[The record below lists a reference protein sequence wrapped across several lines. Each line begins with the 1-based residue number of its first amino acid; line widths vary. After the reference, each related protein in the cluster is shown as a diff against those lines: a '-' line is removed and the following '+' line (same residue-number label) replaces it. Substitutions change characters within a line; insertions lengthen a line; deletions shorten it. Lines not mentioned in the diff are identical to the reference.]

1 MPRPPFLPRALR
13 PWLAGAALALAAAS
27 AALGAPAGTALPPEV
42 REALRRARLPSDA
55 LVAWVAELG
64 AAGGATPRLR
74 HRAEEPVNP
83 ASLMKLYTTGAALE
97 LLGPAWTWSTPLL
110 ATGPVEAGVLHGDLV
125 IQGRGDPTLVVERL
139 WLLLRQLQQ
148 RGVREVRGDI
158 VLDDSAFAPATGAA
172 GDFDGEPLKPYNV
185 QPDALMLNQKTLLLA
200 FVPEPSQRVA
210 RVSSDVPLAGVRID
224 DSVPLTANSGCGD
237 WRGALKADFGD
248 PARLR
253 FDGAYPVECGE
264 RSWPIAYP
272 EPDSFNARL
281 VGALWKELGGQ
292 LGGRV
297 RGGTAPAGVRPLF
310 SFASPP
316 LAEVVRDINKYS
328 NNVMAQQ
335 LFLSLALRTAAPAPA
350 PDGGN
355 GMNAPAAGADAALTV
370 VTAPAAPP
378 PATPAAARELL
389 GAFLRDRIGCA
400 APELVI
406 DNGSGLSRDSR
417 SSARCLGA
425 WLQALWAGPVMPDLV
440 GSLPVTGVDG
450 TARRPGRDWGAAL
463 GRAHL
468 KTGSLRDSAGIAG
481 YVLSASGRRYVVVA
495 ILSHPDAGAG
505 RPVLDALVQWTARD
519 GAP

>member
-1 MPRPPFLPRALR
+1 MPGPSLLPRALR
-13 PWLAGAALALAAAS
+13 RLLAGAALALAAAP
-27 AALGAPAGTALPPEV
+27 AALGAEPGLPTEV
-42 REALRRARLPSDA
+42 RAALKRAGLPSDA

-64 AAGGATPRLR
+64 PAGSATPRLR
-74 HRAEEPVNP
+74 HRATEPVNP

-97 LLGPAWTWSTPLL
+97 LLGPAWTWSTPVL
-110 ATGPVEAGVLHGDLV
+110 ATGPVEDGVLHGDLV
-125 IQGRGDPTLVVERL
+125 LQGRGDPTLVIERL

-158 VLDDSAFAPATGAA
+158 VLDGAAFSPAAQAA

-200 FVPEPSQRVA
+200 FVPEPARRVA
-210 RVSSDVPLAGVRID
+210 RVSADVALAGVRIEET
-224 DSVPLTANSGCGD
+224 VPLVAGAGCGD
-237 WRGALKADFGD
+237 WRGALRADFSD
-248 PARLR
+248 PTRLR
-253 FDGAYPVECGE
+253 FGGAYPVQCGE

-292 LGGRV
+292 LGGQV
-297 RGGTAPAGVRPLF
+297 RGGATPPAARPLF
-310 SFASPP
+310 AFASPP

-335 LFLSLALRTAAPAPA
+335 LFLSLALWPAAAAPAPVGEPEAA
-350 PDGGN
+350 PEE
-355 GMNAPAAGADAALTV
+355 ALAGAA
-370 VTAPAAPP
+370 AAPP
-378 PATPAAARELL
+378 SGPATPEAARALL
-389 GAFLRDRIGCA
+389 GALLRERIGCA
-400 APELVI
+400 GPELVI
-406 DNGSGLSRDSR
+406 DNGSGLSRASR
-417 SSARCLGA
+417 SSARCLGT
-425 WLQALWAGPVMPDLV
+425 WLQALWAGPVMPELV

-450 TARRPGRDWGAAL
+450 TTRRPGRAWGAAL

-468 KTGSLRDSAGIAG
+468 KTGSLRDVAGIAG
-481 YVLSASGRRYVVVA
+481 YVLSASGRRYVLVA